1 MQHEPLSVTVLEAC
15 RMVGIGRTRIFEEI
29 AAGRIEA
36 RKYGRKTLI
45 PVASLRA
52 WLDALPH
59 WASGHDKDH

>member
-15 RMVGIGRTRIFEEI
+15 RMLGVGRTKLFQEI

-45 PVASLRA
+45 LVASLRA
-52 WLDALPH
+52 WLDALPR
-59 WASGHDKDH
+59 WASGHDEDH